1 MFQVQHRPCIHQRET
16 ELMFRSRCSGRRAN
30 ADDSSLT
37 SWEKKLSTK
46 IVFVLVVTTVLL
58 TVLASWCGQD
68 NQTNQVILSEL
79 QRIKTNG
86 ALLQRDVLRVH
97 AGMLRDYSPVA
108 EKLQAVQKSLID
120 LQELFEKATHEN
132 ASDLSQ
138 LLTRVKLSV
147 ERTDA
152 IVAGLGAQNA
162 RLQNALSSFEHF
174 VSLLP
179 GSPRLELGH
188 LILQFLLRPSSNLA
202 SEIDRNLDRLQST
215 GGENE
220 AIEHVVRNGRVI
232 LSLLPQVNEAV
243 NSIASSDT
251 IAEAAKLEREYVKHH
266 SLINLGEKWARMF
279 MTFEPICL
287 CFCIV
292 VLLSRLHL
300 YTNRLVRR
308 LQFEATMKEIEACF
322 RDSGAT
328 KMSLTSS
335 TQAALRVV
343 QRFFNADQ
351 CALALVEVSARRA
364 AECFAANNPGSTWN
378 DGLLLEIVS
387 LVQAGEQLPPFAIV
401 PAQNV
406 RGVAEGT
413 SGLSQVL
420 VFKASDQLIT
430 VCCLAYEQDRSGL
443 SSSEV
448 QLLECAT
455 GRVCDYIDL
464 RRRQMEHN
472 LLERRLE
479 HAERLKAVG
488 TLAGGMAHE
497 FNNLLGAILGYAEMA
512 HSLLHPLSRTRGYIG
527 QIIAAGD
534 RARLIIDQI
543 LALSRNQ
550 KRKTKA
556 FNVSEVTM
564 DLAPLLRVT
573 LRADVELDLK
583 IDERQTVIDGNPLEI
598 QQILMNL
605 CKNASEAVTNG
616 GRVEV
621 SVSRTYVSQSKTLA
635 PGALPPGDYVLLSV
649 GDNGNGIAEAV
660 LPYIFEPFF
669 TTRSC
674 MGGTGLGLAAVH
686 GYVKAHAGCID
697 VSSTVGRGTRFDIYL
712 PPSSKEPVSADS
724 FFGPCEIPLGN
735 GEVVAVVEPDRGT
748 LEMYEDKIAALGYE
762 PVGFNTFDNLCDWM
776 FRGKAVDLIVADHL
790 SFPGR
795 WRAEAIHAALK
806 TVPVIIIGGANLN
819 MPPAADDRASA
830 IALAKPVSSR
840 TMACAI
846 RMMIRT

>member
-1 MFQVQHRPCIHQRET
+1 M
-16 ELMFRSRCSGRRAN
+16 L
-30 ADDSSLT
+30 
-37 SWEKKLSTK
+37 
-46 IVFVLVVTTVLL
+46 VFTTVLL
-58 TVLASWCGQD
+58 TVLASRCGQD

-79 QRIKTNG
+79 RRIQTNS
-86 ALLQRDVLRVH
+86 ALVQRDVLRAR

-108 EKLQAVQKSLID
+108 EKLRAVQKSLID

-132 ASDLSQ
+132 ASDLSR

-152 IVAGLGAQNA
+152 IVGNLSAQNA
-162 RLQNALSSFEHF
+162 RLQNALSSFDHF

-179 GSPRLELGH
+179 GSPSRRFELGD

-202 SEIDRNLDRLQST
+202 SQIDKKLDRLQST
-215 GGENE
+215 GDESE
-220 AIEHVVRNGRVI
+220 AIEYVVRDGRVI

-251 IAEAAKLEREYVKHH
+251 IAEAAKLEREYLNRH
-266 SLINLGEKWARMF
+266 SLINLSEQWARMF
-279 MTFEPICL
+279 LILVSICL

-300 YTNRLVRR
+300 HTNRLVRR
-308 LQFEATMKEIEACF
+308 LQFEAAMKEIGACF
-322 RDSGAT
+322 RDCEAT

-351 CALALVEVSARRA
+351 CTLALVEVNAGRA
-364 AECFAANNPGSTWN
+364 AGCFAANNPGSNWN

-387 LVQAGEQLPPFAIV
+387 LVQAGEQLPLFGIV
-401 PAQNV
+401 PEQKV

-413 SGLSQVL
+413 SGLSQLL
-420 VFKASDQLIT
+420 VFKASDQLIA
-430 VCCLAYEQDRSGL
+430 VCCLAYEQDRPRL
-443 SSSEV
+443 SSTEV

-464 RRRQMEHN
+464 RRRQMEHS

-512 HSLLHPLSRTRGYIG
+512 HSLLHRLSRTRGYIG
-527 QIIAAGD
+527 QIITAGD

-550 KRKTKA
+550 KRMTKP
-556 FNVSEVTM
+556 FNISEVTM

-573 LRADVELDLK
+573 LRADVELNFK
-583 IDERQTVIDGNPLEI
+583 IDERQTVIEGSPLEI

-605 CKNASEAVTNG
+605 CKNASEAFTNG

-621 SVSRTYVSQSKTLA
+621 SVSRIYVSQSKTLA
-635 PGALPPGDYVLLSV
+635 TGTLPPGDYVLLSV
-649 GDNGNGIAEAV
+649 GDNGKGIAEAV
-660 LPYIFEPFF
+660 LPNIFEPFF

-674 MGGTGLGLAAVH
+674 RGGTGLGLAAVH
-686 GYVKAHAGCID
+686 GYVKAHAGYID
-697 VSSTVGRGTRFDIYL
+697 VVSTVGRGTRFDIYL

-724 FFGPCEIPLGN
+724 FFGPCEIPHGN
-735 GEVVAVVEPDRGT
+735 GEIVAVVEPDRGT
-748 LEMYEDKIAALGYE
+748 LGMYEDKIAALGYE
-762 PVGFNTFDNLCDWM
+762 PVGFKTFDNLFDWM

-790 SFPGR
+790 SFHER
-795 WRAEAIHAALK
+795 RRAEAIHAAFK

-846 RMMIRT
+846 RTMIRT